1 MDTKYEELLKAM
13 GQPVI
18 NPYATAMAQSNLS
31 AHQAEMERRM
41 YEAQAKRQQLE
52 YEAML
57 KDEARKFAQ
66 NMNNSM
72 AQPAF
77 SQGTALTEDNLLKE
91 IDRMREEEERVKKA
105 EDKKKRQKNANTL
118 EKLLRH
124 EFQKTKT

>member
-1 MDTKYEELLKAM
+1 MDTKYEDILNQLR
-13 GQPVI
+13 PLPD
-18 NPYATAMAQSNLS
+18 NPYNGALAQAQATAR
-31 AHQAEMERRM
+31 QAEMQRQM
-41 YEAQAKRQQLE
+41 YEARDKQRAME

-57 KDEARKFAQ
+57 KAEANRLSQKLDAL
-66 NMNNSM
+66 S
-72 AQPAF
+72 QPAY
-77 SQGTALTEDNLLKE
+77 SQGTALTEDSLLKE